1 MKKIKIN
8 VQVVPDV
15 RRKLNDDKYPLKL
28 KVTYKGERKYY
39 GTGDAVTLK
48 QWEELHQ
55 PNIKGKLKIIKNNIV
70 SIEEKAEGIIKKI
83 SPFAFMGFEDEF
95 FEKPIK
101 YESLKSLFESII
113 ASFKK
118 EERIGTSLFY
128 SNALISIEK
137 FRPGLKVSSVN
148 VPFLKNYEDWL
159 TENNISV
166 NTISMYMRTLRA
178 VINRAIVDEKFDTRH
193 YPFGRNK
200 YQIPSGIST
209 KRSLSKEQ
217 LKQIFEYDVSSKD
230 YFIRRSL
237 DFWKFS
243 YLSNGINMMD
253 IARLKWKNIYSDI
266 IVFKREKTKRTSRSN
281 PKKITVIRNEIIDS
295 IIKTWSQKMN
305 SPEDYVFYIID
316 SSDSAEMAVAKEKQF
331 IKVTNKWMNEIA
343 KELGINNSLTTYVAR
358 HSFSTMLL
366 RKGAS
371 VEFISESLG
380 HSDIKTTQNYLG
392 GFDLETKKETMKA
405 LIDF

>member
-1 MKKIKIN
+1 MKKIKISA
-8 VQVVPDV
+8 QVVPDV
-15 RRKLNDDKYPLKL
+15 RRKLQDDKYPLKL

-55 PNIKGKLKIIKNNIV
+55 PNIKGKLKTIKTNVV

-83 SPFAFMGFEDEF
+83 SPFTFLAFQDEF

-101 YESLKSLFESII
+101 YESLKNLFESII
-113 ASFKK
+113 ESFKK
-118 EERIGTSLFY
+118 EERIGTAFMY
-128 SNALISIEK
+128 DYAITSIEK
-137 FRPGLKVSSVN
+137 FRPGLKVSNVN
-148 VPFLKNYEDWL
+148 VSFLKNYEDWL

-178 VINRAIVDEKFDTRH
+178 VINRAIEDEKFDSRQ

-200 YQIPSGIST
+200 YQIPNGIST

-217 LKQIFEYDVSSKD
+217 LKQIFEYDASSKD

-266 IVFKREKTKRTSRSN
+266 IIFNREKTKRTSRSN
-281 PKKITVIRNEIIDS
+281 PKKITVIRNEIIDNV
-295 IIKTWSQKMN
+295 IKTWSQKME
-305 SPEDYVFYIID
+305 SPEDYVFSIID
-316 SSDSAEMAVAKEKQF
+316 SNDSAEMAVAKEKQF
-331 IKVTNKWMNEIA
+331 IKVTNKWMNKIA
-343 KELGINNSLTTYVAR
+343 KELGINISLTTYVAR

-366 RKGAS
+366 RNGVS

-380 HSDIKTTQNYLG
+380 HSDIKTTQHYLG